1 MQIWIDGK
9 QRKSL
14 PTYTQQQKLARLKA
28 MYNRFKDQPAML
40 LFYLRALDVTLTNF
54 KYI

>member
-9 QRKSL
+9 QRQKL
-14 PTYTQQQKLARLKA
+14 PTYTQQQKLTRLKK

-40 LFYLRALDVTLTNF
+40 LFYLKVLDVTLTNF
-54 KYI
+54 KRI